1 MQTENVDT
9 QQPPLQ
15 EEQASSVALQE
26 EQPAPVVTQE
36 EQAVPVVTEE
46 PVSPPA
52 EPQAPKTPL
61 YKKPLFWELVIGV
74 ATFLCVL
81 AFIILALGT
90 SPNTDSSST
99 QNTTETEPSV
109 TTEATLPPPEANP
122 IGLGDFYM
130 DGDYLS
136 CLTTPS
142 VLGIDVSVWQKD
154 IDWQQVKS
162 AGVEFAMIRA
172 GWRGSEQGVLVEDT
186 YAQANYQGATAAGIQ
201 VGAYFFSQAISVEEA
216 EEEARY
222 LLDIIKDWN
231 VEMPIVFDWEFIDDE
246 SRTAKVDAR
255 TLTDCTKAFC
265 DIVADAG
272 YQPMVYFNANHSF
285 DRIYIRE
292 LVQYPFWLARYDTV
306 LDYPYKVDMWQYT
319 ETGSVPGISGN
330 VDINLF
336 FPWES

>member
-15 EEQASSVALQE
+15 EEQAAPVAVQE
-26 EQPAPVVTQE
+26 EQASPVDTQE
-36 EQAVPVVTEE
+36 EQAAPVVTEE

-52 EPQAPKTPL
+52 EPQTPTKPL

-74 ATFLCVL
+74 AMFLCVL
-81 AFIILALGT
+81 AFIVLELGASRDPQSAT
-90 SPNTDSSST
+90 E
-99 QNTTETEPSV
+99 NTTETEPSV

-130 DGDYLS
+130 DGNYLS

-142 VLGIDVSVWQKD
+142 VLGIDVSVWQKS
-154 IDWQQVKS
+154 IDWPKVKE
-162 AGVEFAMIRA
+162 AGIEFAMIRA
-172 GWRGSEQGVLVEDT
+172 GWRGSEQGVLAEDT
-186 YAQANYQGATAAGIQ
+186 YAQDNYQGATAAGIK

-231 VEMPIVFDWEFIDDE
+231 VEMPIVFDWEYIDE
-246 SRTAKVDAR
+246 TSRTAKVDAR

-265 DIVADAG
+265 DIIANAG
-272 YQPMVYFNANHSF
+272 YQPMVYFNANHSY

-292 LVQYPFWLARYDTV
+292 LTEYPFWLARYDTV

-336 FPWES
+336 FPWE